1 MIITYT
7 TPTAWSFALQT
18 ESTYDWELE
27 EWSVPL
33 GLFVSKVTKTARQT
47 VSLQAGPRYYA
58 ESAANGSEGWG
69 FRINLTLLFP
79 K

>member
-1 MIITYT
+1 VIVM
-7 TPTAWSFALQT
+7 PPWHAPSQT
-18 ESTYDWELE
+18 
-27 EWSVPL
+27 SVPL
-33 GLFVSKVTKTARQT
+33 GFFVSKVIKLAGQT

-58 ESAANGSEGWG
+58 ESADNGPEGWG